1 MNHSQGS
8 LQWGKQVS
16 AQRFDSPFLATDCQL
31 QRSAERSFRPTIIQ
45 KLSNDYPT
53 GLSTHTAVCAFIK
66 GLNAFDRKVIQG
78 DLGRGA
84 TPHKNRIWLVH
95 GPRSRVTGSCMAS
108 PWPTPPSRIH
118 TDTGG
123 GGYQVWSLSSRAF
136 FAGGIDV
143 KEICTCFALG
153 ALEVSLVRMARPGS
167 PSAERSALIFASP

>member
-45 KLSNDYPT
+45 TLSNDYPKVIQRLSNGPLHAHC
-53 GLSTHTAVCAFIK
+53 GLRVHIK

-123 GGYQVWSLSSRAF
+123 VVIISRAV
-136 FAGGIDV
+136 AP
-143 KEICTCFALG
+143 
-153 ALEVSLVRMARPGS
+153 VRTRHAAPLAGS
-167 PSAERSALIFASP
+167 PGPCRMCTGNTEN

>member
-66 GLNAFDRKVIQG
+66 GLIAFDRKVIQG

-123 GGYQVWSLSSRAF
+123 GLSIRSQVSEEKRDIHGRCRAGRRIG
-136 FAGGIDV
+136 AG
-143 KEICTCFALG
+143 
-153 ALEVSLVRMARPGS
+153 
-167 PSAERSALIFASP
+167 